1 MPSNKN
7 LFVANPVRLDRLSRS
22 RLDLSHKRWLNLNTG
37 YVTPILAY
45 GDVLPGDTFKINLN
59 GVIRGANP
67 DTAVMDYAVCEVYF
81 FFVPHK
87 MTLSREMMSPSLED
101 SQRSFKAF
109 IGAQD
114 SLLNMPLP
122 SDIRL
127 PQVCFGKIKYS
138 GETAYDAPFELNSL
152 ADYLALPTLSTE
164 FEVGDST
171 GIYNLKRE
179 ISPFEPL
186 AYYRIWNDY
195 FRDPNTMNPVTFT
208 IGDSGELIDSDQIGF
223 IGDFFEDDLDGE
235 EYGYMI
241 GIGQAKSI
249 LPACRF
255 HGYFGSALPWPQ
267 RNSESVTLPLGDTAP
282 VIPLDLTTVNT
293 ATTPL
298 RFKAVGSTANPAS
311 NLMGITKPQSGN
323 MGSTLNSKSGASG
336 TIADVAQLYPANLYA
351 DLSQATAAS
360 VNQLRFAVQAQKW
373 YEALARGGNR
383 IGELTRAMFDVTPH
397 DMQDDRPEFLGYK
410 RFELG
415 STQVE
420 NTSTDLGEV
429 GGFSLNSID
438 GTFVTKSFDTWGTIF
453 GVMVIRVEDSFHQGL
468 AKRYSRRNRF
478 DLYWPQF
485 ANLGEQPVYKKEI
498 KFTGTSTDDDVFGYQ
513 EAWAEYRFWPNE
525 VTGLA
530 RPGAFESYGS
540 LAHWTYVNDF
550 ETVPTLKGYLDASK
564 QVANVDRTLKVYS
577 SDSGY
582 QWFGNLYFDIEAIRP
597 MPLYSIPGLVD
608 HH

>member
-37 YVTPILAY
+37 YVVPILSY

-67 DTAVMDYAVCEVYF
+67 DTATMDYAICEVYF

-87 MTLSREMMSPSLED
+87 MTLSREMMSPSLDD

-122 SDIRL
+122 SDIKL
-127 PQVCFGKIKYS
+127 PEVIFGKVVGDEES
-138 GETAYDAPFELNSL
+138 GYVEDHPFELNSL
-152 ADYLALPTLSTE
+152 ADYLAMPTASGV
-164 FEVGDST
+164 FGGGVSGP
-171 GIYNLKRE
+171 KR
-179 ISPFEPL
+179 IINCLEPL
-186 AYYRIWNDY
+186 AYYATWNSY
-195 FRDPNTMNPVTFT
+195 FRDPNTMNPVTYSLGELSDYLPESGHNFVT
-208 IGDSGELIDSDQIGF
+208 FYNDFFNSDVEETLMVDGLHGIGDAS
-223 IGDFFEDDLDGE
+223 
-235 EYGYMI
+235 
-241 GIGQAKSI
+241 SI

-255 HGYFGSALPWPQ
+255 HGYFGSALPWPL
-267 RNSESVTLPLGDTAP
+267 RNSEEITFPITGIAP
-282 VIPLDLTTVNT
+282 VYTSSEDLVTGRQ
-293 ATTPL
+293 AGLQL
-298 RFKAVGSTANPAS
+298 RFATAGTVPSQARLLGNNTGGQAVVSNDSPGESGGSPF
-311 NLMGITKPQSGN
+311 
-323 MGSTLNSKSGASG
+323 
-336 TIADVAQLYPANLYA
+336 YPSNLYA
-351 DLSQATAAS
+351 SLADATAVS
-360 VNQLRFAVQAQKW
+360 VNELRFAVQAQKW

-420 NTSTDLGEV
+420 NTAGDLGEV
-429 GGFSLNSID
+429 GGFSLNAID
-438 GTFVTKSFDTWGTIF
+438 GTFVTKSFDTWGTIL

-468 AKRYSRRNRF
+468 AKRYTRSKRF

-485 ANLGEQPVYKKEI
+485 ANIGEQPVYKKEI
-498 KFTGTSTDDDVFGYQ
+498 MFTGTSSDNQVFGYQ
-513 EAWAEYRFWPNE
+513 EAWADYRFWPNE

-530 RPGAFESYGS
+530 RPGAFSDYGTM
-540 LAHWTYVNDF
+540 AHWTYVNDF
-550 ETVPTLKGYLDASK
+550 ATVPTLKGYLDASK
-564 QVANVDRTLKVYS
+564 QVANVDRTLKVS
-577 SDSGY
+577 ASESGY
-582 QWFGNLYFDIEAIRP
+582 QWFGNIYFDIEAIRP